1 MKSLKPIILTVITAV
16 TLSTASMAMAETSS
30 TVSGDGF
37 LELNVVEVGTE
48 QATKQAVKPAPK
60 ASVRAKRATRA
71 KRADRKKR
79 TTRKTYASSYRVRS
93 GDTLTK
99 IAAKFQ
105 VSVDRL
111 ARLNNLRGSKKNHIE
126 IGQRLRLR

>member
-16 TLSTASMAMAETSS
+16 TLSTGSMAMAETAS

-37 LELNVVEVGTE
+37 LELNVVEVSTS
-48 QATKQAVKPAPK
+48 QATKQAVKQAPK
-60 ASVRAKRATRA
+60 ASVRAKRATRTE
-71 KRADRKKR
+71 RQKR

-111 ARLNNLRGSKKNHIE
+111 ARLNNLRGAKKNHIE
-126 IGQRLRLR
+126 VGQRLRLR

>member
-16 TLSTASMAMAETSS
+16 TLSTGSMAMAETAS

-37 LELNVVEVGTE
+37 LELKVVEVSTS
-48 QATKQAVKPAPK
+48 QATKQAVKQAPK
-60 ASVRAKRATRA
+60 ASVRAKRATRTE
-71 KRADRKKR
+71 RQKR

-111 ARLNNLRGSKKNHIE
+111 ARLNNLRGAKKNHIE
-126 IGQRLRLR
+126 VGQRLRLR

>member
-16 TLSTASMAMAETSS
+16 TLSTGNMAMAETAS

-37 LELNVVEVGTE
+37 LELNVVEVSTS
-48 QATKQAVKPAPK
+48 QATKQAVKQAPK
-60 ASVRAKRATRA
+60 ASVRAKRATRTE
-71 KRADRKKR
+71 RQKR

-111 ARLNNLRGSKKNHIE
+111 ARLNNLRGAKKNHIE
-126 IGQRLRLR
+126 VGQRLRLR

>member
-16 TLSTASMAMAETSS
+16 TLSTGSMAMAETAS

-37 LELNVVEVGTE
+37 LELNVVEVSTS
-48 QATKQAVKPAPK
+48 QATKQAVKQAPK
-60 ASVRAKRATRA
+60 ASVRAKRATRTE
-71 KRADRKKR
+71 RQKR

-99 IAAKFQ
+99 IAAKFK

-111 ARLNNLRGSKKNHIE
+111 ARLNNLRGAKKNHIE
-126 IGQRLRLR
+126 VGQRLRLR

>member
-16 TLSTASMAMAETSS
+16 TLSTGSMTMAETAS

-37 LELNVVEVGTE
+37 LELNVVEVGTGE
-48 QATKQAVKPAPK
+48 ATKQAVKQTPK
-60 ASVRAKRATRA
+60 ASVRAKRATRTE
-71 KRADRKKR
+71 RQKR

-111 ARLNNLRGSKKNHIE
+111 ARLNNLRGAKKNHIE
-126 IGQRLRLR
+126 VGQRLRLR

>member
-16 TLSTASMAMAETSS
+16 TLSTASMTMAETSS

-37 LELNVVEVGTE
+37 LELNVVEVETG
-48 QATKQAVKPAPK
+48 KAVKPAPK
-60 ASVRAKRATRA
+60 ASVRAERATRA

-126 IGQRLRLR
+126 VGQRLRLR

>member
-16 TLSTASMAMAETSS
+16 TLSTASIAMAETAS

-37 LELNVVEVGTE
+37 LELNVVEVETDK
-48 QATKQAVKPAPK
+48 AAKPAPK
-60 ASVRAKRATRA
+60 ASVRAERATRA
-71 KRADRKKR
+71 KRAERKKR
-79 TTRKTYASSYRVRS
+79 VSRKTYASSYRVRS
-93 GDTLTK
+93 GDTLYK

-126 IGQRLRLR
+126 VGQRLRLR

>member
-1 MKSLKPIILTVITAV
+1 MKSLKPIIFTVITAA
-16 TLSTASMAMAETSS
+16 TLTTSGLAMADTET

-37 LELNVVEVGTE
+37 LELNVVEVGQDE
-48 QATKQAVKPAPK
+48 AVKQAPQAT
-60 ASVRAKRATRA
+60 VRAERTQRATRTE
-71 KRADRKKR
+71 RKKR
-79 TTRKTYASSYRVRS
+79 TPRKTYASSYRVRS

-111 ARLNNLRGSKKNHIE
+111 ARLNNLRGSKKDHIE

>member
-16 TLSTASMAMAETSS
+16 TLSTGSMAMAETAS

-37 LELNVVEVGTE
+37 LELNVVEVSTS
-48 QATKQAVKPAPK
+48 QATKQAVKQTPK
-60 ASVRAKRATRA
+60 ASVRAKRATRTE
-71 KRADRKKR
+71 RQKR

-99 IAAKFQ
+99 IAAKFK

-111 ARLNNLRGSKKNHIE
+111 ARLNNLRGAKKNHIE
-126 IGQRLRLR
+126 VGQRLRLR